1 MASRSERGA
10 LVALLQDRPSGLRW
24 RQVAAEVGDLGSAV
38 EVYAR
43 LVTRDL
49 FSEPE
54 GHGERFERAAHEID
68 SWEADGIGVH
78 TMLDSTYPAQL
89 REVLDMPP
97 IVFTR
102 GGLASDTRSVAIVGS
117 RVASQEGIAVASRLA
132 TGLSE
137 RGYTIVSGGAKGID
151 SAAHEAA
158 LAAGGRT
165 VAVLGTGVR
174 VYFPPENRVLHDRI
188 AQQGLVLS
196 QFWPDSPGTKHSFPM
211 RNATMSGYVTATVVV
226 EAGERSGTRI
236 QARSALE
243 HGRPVLLAAG
253 VVRTNRWAQDLQG
266 RPGVHVVSGLAD
278 VLGVLDRF
286 DDTGEAV
293 RKLLGSVTT

>member
-1 MASRSERGA
+1 MTSRSERGA
-10 LVALLQDRPSGLRW
+10 LVALLQDRPSDLTW
-24 RQVAAEVGDLGSAV
+24 RRLAAEVGDVSSAV

-43 LVTRDL
+43 LSNLDL
-49 FSEPE
+49 FSDPD
-54 GHGERFERAAHEID
+54 GHGERFERAAGEIE
-68 SWEADGIGVH
+68 SWEAEGIGVH
-78 TMLDSTYPAQL
+78 TMLDDTYPGQL
-89 REVLDMPP
+89 REVLHMPP

-102 GGLASDTRSVAIVGS
+102 GTLAPDTRSVAIVGS
-117 RVASQEGIAVASRLA
+117 RTASQEGIIIASRLA
-132 TGLSE
+132 TELSE

-158 LAAGGRT
+158 LTVGGRT

-174 VYFPPENRVLHDRI
+174 TYFPPENRALHDRI
-188 AQQGLVLS
+188 AREGLVLS
-196 QFWPDSPGTKHSFPM
+196 QFWPDSCGTKHTFPM

-236 QARSALE
+236 QARSAVE

-253 VVRTNRWAQDLQG
+253 VVRVNRWAQDLRGQ
-266 RPGVHVVSGLAD
+266 PGVHVVSGLED
-278 VLGVLDRF
+278 VLRVLDRS
-286 DDTGEAV
+286 DDSGEAV